1 LSKKG
6 GHPLLEPLLQIT
18 AVRRTYAQEYQRL
31 TRQRSWVI
39 GLARL
44 LDPERARRYHRT
56 AREVKR
62 RVNRFLCR
70 LKWKTRRDAEDARV
84 VAHIE
89 KTVRHRWWGLFTCF
103 RVSQLPATN
112 NAHELFFKHLKQR
125 QRRVTGRKSVEA
137 FVLRYGPYAAYLDS
151 RESFTDLFARLRQ
164 VDAMAFAEA
173 RRQVR
178 AHQARLHRPY
188 RFRRDPAKY
197 LKELEAAWASA
208 VQPSRSRRKRDS
220 GF

>member
-1 LSKKG
+1 M
-6 GHPLLEPLLQIT
+6 
-18 AVRRTYAQEYQRL
+18 
-31 TRQRSWVI
+31 
-39 GLARL
+39 

-56 AREVKR
+56 VREVKR